1 MSIVTRYNA
10 FIDAI
15 TVGNCTFEDKPPKR
29 KQVFDLMR
37 YMFSRTQSIF
47 KWSGL
52 PDTIPAR
59 ILELYLQM
67 NGNCAFYKHN
77 GALYVFTGG
86 LGGEPDVYY
95 MPTIYTIANPALK
108 LSVNAE
114 IGKDCV
120 VMPNDSLYMGLYPLH
135 MRYAYNMVETEIS
148 MQLANINSRIV
159 SLISASDD
167 NTKKSADKYINDIY
181 DGKLSIVGESKFFDD
196 LKTSQFSTNGHNAI
210 TDLIEMMQYF
220 KASWYNEIGLNANYN
235 MKRESINSDESQLNN
250 DALLP
255 FIDDMLNT
263 RKTYIEQVN
272 KMFDLNIT
280 VDYNSAWKDNEIEL
294 KQEQETQ
301 KDETELNNRILGGE
315 NDENTK

>member
-1 MSIVTRYNA
+1 MSVLTRYNA

-15 TVGNCTFEDKPPKR
+15 TQPSITYDDKPPKR
-29 KQVFDLMR
+29 QQIFDLIR

-52 PDTIPAR
+52 PDSIPAR

-67 NGNCAFYKHN
+67 NGNCAFYKYN
-77 GALYVFTGG
+77 DTLYVFTGG
-86 LGGEPDVYY
+86 MGGEPDVYY

-108 LSVNAE
+108 LSVNAK
-114 IGKDCV
+114 IGFDCI
-120 VMPNDSLYMGLYPLH
+120 VMPNDSMYVGLYPLH

-159 SLISASDD
+159 ALISAADD
-167 NTKKSADKYINDIY
+167 NTKKSADKYIADIY
-181 DGKLSIVGESKFFDD
+181 DGKLSVVGESKFFDD
-196 LKTSQFSTNGHNAI
+196 LKTSQFATSGHNAI

-235 MKRESINSDESQLNN
+235 MKRESINAGESQLNN

-255 FIDDMLNT
+255 FVDDMLNT
-263 RKTYIEQVN
+263 RKTYADKVN
-272 KMFDLNIT
+272 EMFGTNIS
-280 VDYNSAWKDNEIEL
+280 VDYASAWKDNEIEIAN
-294 KQEQETQ
+294 EQKTD
-301 KDETELNNRILGGE
+301 DEINERIIEGGGDNE
-315 NDENTK
+315 NVD

>member
-1 MSIVTRYNA
+1 MSVLTRYNA

-15 TVGNCTFEDKPPKR
+15 TQPGITYDDKPPKR
-29 KQVFDLMR
+29 QQIFDLIR

-52 PDTIPAR
+52 PDSIPAR

-67 NGNCAFYKHN
+67 NGNCAFYKYN
-77 GALYVFTGG
+77 DTLYVFTGG
-86 LGGEPDVYY
+86 MGGEPDVYY

-108 LSVNAE
+108 LSVNAK
-114 IGKDCV
+114 IGVDCV
-120 VMPNDSLYMGLYPLH
+120 VMPNDSMYVGLYPLH

-159 SLISASDD
+159 ALISAADD
-167 NTKKSADKYINDIY
+167 NTKKSADKYIADIY
-181 DGKLSIVGESKFFDD
+181 DGKLSVVGESKFFDD
-196 LKTSQFSTNGHNAI
+196 LKTSQFATSGHNAI

-235 MKRESINSDESQLNN
+235 MKRESINAGESQLNN

-255 FIDDMLNT
+255 FVDDMLNT
-263 RKTYIEQVN
+263 RKTYADKVN
-272 KMFDLNIT
+272 EMFGTNIS
-280 VDYNSAWKDNEIEL
+280 VDYASAWKDNEIEIAN
-294 KQEQETQ
+294 EQKTD
-301 KDETELNNRILGGE
+301 DEINERIIEGGE
-315 NDENTK
+315 NNENAD